1 MKKIDDILNS
11 LQQQRPVI
19 SDPDELTNR
28 IIDSLPDLDC
38 PKAKP
43 AKRVRIYIATVV
55 AIAACIM
62 LLVMLTTNMDTRE
75 NEKPI
80 ALNDLVRRER
90 TPSPTAADSKSD
102 GSGLNTDSKA
112 DTAAFCRNLSAKEAK
127 HKANRT
133 DIKLVV
139 RHHQTVRSEN
149 ATPHSDQKSENATP
163 HSDRR
168 SENAASTADSLDY
181 YINKIERELALAED
195 SLYIER
201 IHKLMHADE
210 RLQRIVNNYILNELH
225 KDVQSH
231 EAAIMNP
238 VINNDDE
245 E

>member
-80 ALNDLVRRER
+80 AQNDLVRRER
-90 TPSPTAADSKSD
+90 TPSPTGADSKSD

-112 DTAAFCRNLSAKEAK
+112 DTADFSGELSAKEAK
-127 HKANRT
+127 YKANRT

-139 RHHQTVRSEN
+139 RHHQTVRLE
-149 ATPHSDQKSENATP
+149 D
-163 HSDRR
+163 
-168 SENAASTADSLDY
+168 AAATADSLDY
-181 YINKIERELALAED
+181 YINKIERELALIED

-201 IHKLMHADE
+201 IHKVMHADE

>member
-11 LQQQRPVI
+11 LQQQRPVT

-80 ALNDLVRRER
+80 AQNDLVRRER

-102 GSGLNTDSKA
+102 GSGLDVDSKA
-112 DTAAFCRNLSAKEAK
+112 VTAAFSRELPAKEEK
-127 HKANRT
+127 QKANRT

-139 RHHQTVRSEN
+139 RNHQAVRLEDS
-149 ATPHSDQKSENATP
+149 
-163 HSDRR
+163 
-168 SENAASTADSLDY
+168 ASTADSLDY
-181 YINKIERELALAED
+181 YINKIERELALIED

-201 IHKLMHADE
+201 IHQVMHADE

-231 EAAIMNP
+231 EAAIINP
-238 VINNDDE
+238 VKNNDDE

>member
-43 AKRVRIYIATVV
+43 AKRIRIYIATVV

-80 ALNDLVRRER
+80 AQNDLVRRER
-90 TPSPTAADSKSD
+90 TPSPTGADSKSD

-112 DTAAFCRNLSAKEAK
+112 DTADFSGELSAKEAK
-127 HKANRT
+127 YKANRI

-139 RHHQTVRSEN
+139 RHHQTVRLE
-149 ATPHSDQKSENATP
+149 D
-163 HSDRR
+163 
-168 SENAASTADSLDY
+168 AAATADSLDY
-181 YINKIERELALAED
+181 YINKIERELALVED

-201 IHKLMHADE
+201 IHKVMHADE

>member
-11 LQQQRPVI
+11 LQQQKPVII

-38 PKAKP
+38 QDAKP

-80 ALNDLVRRER
+80 AQNDLVRRER
-90 TPSPTAADSKSD
+90 TPSPTGADSKSD

-112 DTAAFCRNLSAKEAK
+112 DTAAFSRELPAKEEK
-127 HKANRT
+127 QKANRT

-139 RHHQTVRSEN
+139 RDHQAVRLEDS
-149 ATPHSDQKSENATP
+149 
-163 HSDRR
+163 
-168 SENAASTADSLDY
+168 ASTADSLDY
-181 YINKIERELALAED
+181 YINKIERELALVED

-201 IHKLMHADE
+201 IHQVMHADE

>member
-11 LQQQRPVI
+11 LQQQRPVT

-80 ALNDLVRRER
+80 AQNDLVRRER
-90 TPSPTAADSKSD
+90 TPSLTGVNSKSD
-102 GSGLNTDSKA
+102 GSGLNADSKA
-112 DTAAFCRNLSAKEAK
+112 VTAAFSRELSAKEAK
-127 HKANRT
+127 YKANRT

-139 RHHQTVRSEN
+139 RHHQTVRLED
-149 ATPHSDQKSENATP
+149 ATA
-163 HSDRR
+163 
-168 SENAASTADSLDY
+168 TADSLDY
-181 YINKIERELALAED
+181 YINKIERELALVED

-201 IHKLMHADE
+201 IHKVMHADE

-238 VINNDDE
+238 VKNNDDE

>member
-80 ALNDLVRRER
+80 AQNDLVRRER
-90 TPSPTAADSKSD
+90 TPSPTGTDSKSD

-112 DTAAFCRNLSAKEAK
+112 DTADFSGELSAKEAK
-127 HKANRT
+127 YKANRT

-139 RHHQTVRSEN
+139 RHHQTVRLE
-149 ATPHSDQKSENATP
+149 D
-163 HSDRR
+163 
-168 SENAASTADSLDY
+168 AAATADSLDY
-181 YINKIERELALAED
+181 YINKIERELALVAD

-201 IHKLMHADE
+201 IHKVMHADE

-225 KDVQSH
+225 KDVQSN

-238 VINNDDE
+238 VKNNDDE

>member
-1 MKKIDDILNS
+1 MKKIDDILNC
-11 LQQQRPVI
+11 LQQQKPVI

-43 AKRVRIYIATVV
+43 AKRIRIYVATIS
-55 AIAACIM
+55 AIAASIM
-62 LLVMLTTNMDTRE
+62 LLIMLTTNMDTRE
-75 NEKPI
+75 NEKSM
-80 ALNDLVRRER
+80 AQNDLVRRER
-90 TPSPTAADSKSD
+90 TPSPSGADSKSD
-102 GSGLNTDSKA
+102 GSGLNADSKA
-112 DTAAFCRNLSAKEAK
+112 YTADFSRKLPAKEAI

-139 RHHQTVRSEN
+139 RHHQAVRLE
-149 ATPHSDQKSENATP
+149 D
-163 HSDRR
+163 
-168 SENAASTADSLDY
+168 AASTTDSLDY
-181 YINKIERELALAED
+181 YINKIERELALVED

-201 IHKLMHADE
+201 IHKVMHADE

-231 EAAIMNP
+231 EAAIINP
-238 VINNDDE
+238 VINNDYE

>member
-11 LQQQRPVI
+11 LQQQRPVT

-80 ALNDLVRRER
+80 AQNDLVRQER
-90 TPSPTAADSKSD
+90 TPSPTGADSKSD

-112 DTAAFCRNLSAKEAK
+112 DTADFSGELSAKEAK
-127 HKANRT
+127 YKANRT

-139 RHHQTVRSEN
+139 RHHQTVRLE
-149 ATPHSDQKSENATP
+149 D
-163 HSDRR
+163 
-168 SENAASTADSLDY
+168 AAATADSLDY
-181 YINKIERELALAED
+181 YINKIERELALVED

-201 IHKLMHADE
+201 IHKVMHADE

-231 EAAIMNP
+231 EASIMNP

>member
-11 LQQQRPVI
+11 LQQQKPVI

-28 IIDSLPDLDC
+28 IIDSLPNLDC
-38 PKAKP
+38 QDAKP

-80 ALNDLVRRER
+80 AQNDLVRRER

-102 GSGLNTDSKA
+102 GSGLDVDSKA
-112 DTAAFCRNLSAKEAK
+112 VTAAFSRELPAKEEK
-127 HKANRT
+127 QKANRT

-139 RHHQTVRSEN
+139 RDHQAVRLEDS
-149 ATPHSDQKSENATP
+149 
-163 HSDRR
+163 
-168 SENAASTADSLDY
+168 ASTADSLDY
-181 YINKIERELALAED
+181 YINKIERELALVED

-201 IHKLMHADE
+201 IHQVMHADE

>member
-80 ALNDLVRRER
+80 AQNDLVRRER

-112 DTAAFCRNLSAKEAK
+112 DTADFSGELSAKEAK
-127 HKANRT
+127 YKANRT

-139 RHHQTVRSEN
+139 RHHQTVRLE
-149 ATPHSDQKSENATP
+149 D
-163 HSDRR
+163 
-168 SENAASTADSLDY
+168 AAATADSLDY
-181 YINKIERELALAED
+181 YINKIERELALIED

-201 IHKLMHADE
+201 IHQVMHADE

-225 KDVQSH
+225 KDVHSN

>member
-11 LQQQRPVI
+11 LQQQKPVI

-80 ALNDLVRRER
+80 AQNDLVRRER
-90 TPSPTAADSKSD
+90 TPSPTGADSKSD

-112 DTAAFCRNLSAKEAK
+112 DTADFSGELSAKEAK
-127 HKANRT
+127 YKANRT

-139 RHHQTVRSEN
+139 RHHQTVRLE
-149 ATPHSDQKSENATP
+149 D
-163 HSDRR
+163 
-168 SENAASTADSLDY
+168 AAATADSLDY
-181 YINKIERELALAED
+181 YINKIERELTLVED

>member
-80 ALNDLVRRER
+80 AQNDLVRRQR
-90 TPSPTAADSKSD
+90 TPSPTGADWMWTVKQ
-102 GSGLNTDSKA
+102 LQPP
-112 DTAAFCRNLSAKEAK
+112 
-127 HKANRT
+127 
-133 DIKLVV
+133 LVGNCQQK
-139 RHHQTVRSEN
+139 RKNKRLIEQT
-149 ATPHSDQKSENATP
+149 
-163 HSDRR
+163 
-168 SENAASTADSLDY
+168 
-181 YINKIERELALAED
+181 
-195 SLYIER
+195 
-201 IHKLMHADE
+201 
-210 RLQRIVNNYILNELH
+210 
-225 KDVQSH
+225 
-231 EAAIMNP
+231 
-238 VINNDDE
+238 
-245 E
+245 

>member
-80 ALNDLVRRER
+80 AQNDLVRRER
-90 TPSPTAADSKSD
+90 TPSPTGADSKSD

-112 DTAAFCRNLSAKEAK
+112 DTADFSGELSAKEAK
-127 HKANRT
+127 YKANRT

-139 RHHQTVRSEN
+139 RDHQAVRLEDS
-149 ATPHSDQKSENATP
+149 
-163 HSDRR
+163 
-168 SENAASTADSLDY
+168 ASTADSLDY
-181 YINKIERELALAED
+181 YINKIERELALVAD

-201 IHKLMHADE
+201 IHKVMHADE

-225 KDVQSH
+225 KDVQSN

>member
-43 AKRVRIYIATVV
+43 AKRIRIYIATAV

-62 LLVMLTTNMDTRE
+62 LLVMLMTNMDTRE

-80 ALNDLVRRER
+80 AQNDLVRRER

-112 DTAAFCRNLSAKEAK
+112 DTADFSGELSAKEAK
-127 HKANRT
+127 YKANRT

-139 RHHQTVRSEN
+139 RHHQTVRLE
-149 ATPHSDQKSENATP
+149 D
-163 HSDRR
+163 
-168 SENAASTADSLDY
+168 AAATADSLDY
-181 YINKIERELALAED
+181 YINKIERELALVED

-201 IHKLMHADE
+201 IHQVMHADE

-225 KDVQSH
+225 KDVHSN

>member
-43 AKRVRIYIATVV
+43 AKRIRIYIATAV

-80 ALNDLVRRER
+80 AQNDLVRQER
-90 TPSPTAADSKSD
+90 TPSPTGADSKSD
-102 GSGLNTDSKA
+102 GSGLNTDGKA
-112 DTAAFCRNLSAKEAK
+112 DTADFSGELSAKEAK
-127 HKANRT
+127 YKANRT

-139 RHHQTVRSEN
+139 RHHQTVRLE
-149 ATPHSDQKSENATP
+149 D
-163 HSDRR
+163 
-168 SENAASTADSLDY
+168 AAATADSLDY
-181 YINKIERELALAED
+181 YINKIERELALVED

-201 IHKLMHADE
+201 IHKVMHADE

-225 KDVQSH
+225 KDVHSN

>member
-1 MKKIDDILNS
+1 MKKIDDILNC
-11 LQQQRPVI
+11 LQQQKPVI
-19 SDPDELTNR
+19 SNPDELTNR

-43 AKRVRIYIATVV
+43 AKQVRIFVAAVV
-55 AIAACIM
+55 AIAASIM

-75 NEKPI
+75 NEKPV
-80 ALNDLVRRER
+80 AQNDFVRRER

-102 GSGLNTDSKA
+102 GSGLDVDSKA
-112 DTAAFCRNLSAKEAK
+112 VTAAFSRELSAKEEK
-127 HKANRT
+127 RKANRT

-139 RHHQTVRSEN
+139 RDHQAVRLEDS
-149 ATPHSDQKSENATP
+149 
-163 HSDRR
+163 
-168 SENAASTADSLDY
+168 ASTADSLDY
-181 YINKIERELALAED
+181 YINKIERELALIED

-201 IHKLMHADE
+201 IHQVRHADE

-231 EAAIMNP
+231 EAAIINP
-238 VINNDDE
+238 VKNNDDE

>member
-43 AKRVRIYIATVV
+43 AKRVRIYIATVI

-80 ALNDLVRRER
+80 AQNDLVRRER
-90 TPSPTAADSKSD
+90 TPSPTGADSKSD

-112 DTAAFCRNLSAKEAK
+112 DTADFSGELSAKEAK
-127 HKANRT
+127 YKANRT

-139 RHHQTVRSEN
+139 RHHQTVRLE
-149 ATPHSDQKSENATP
+149 D
-163 HSDRR
+163 
-168 SENAASTADSLDY
+168 AAATADSLDY
-181 YINKIERELALAED
+181 YINKIERELALVED

-201 IHKLMHADE
+201 IHKVMHADE

-225 KDVQSH
+225 KDVHSN

>member
-1 MKKIDDILNS
+1 MKKIDDILNC
-11 LQQQRPVI
+11 LQQQKPVI

-43 AKRVRIYIATVV
+43 AKRIRIYVATIS
-55 AIAACIM
+55 AIAASIM
-62 LLVMLTTNMDTRE
+62 LLIMLTTNMDTRE
-75 NEKPI
+75 NEKSM
-80 ALNDLVRRER
+80 AQNDLARRER
-90 TPSPTAADSKSD
+90 TPSLTGVNSKSD

-112 DTAAFCRNLSAKEAK
+112 YTADFSRELPAKEEK

-139 RHHQTVRSEN
+139 RHHQAVRLE
-149 ATPHSDQKSENATP
+149 D
-163 HSDRR
+163 
-168 SENAASTADSLDY
+168 AASTTDSLDY
-181 YINKIERELALAED
+181 YINKIERELALVED

-201 IHKLMHADE
+201 IHKVMHADE

-231 EAAIMNP
+231 EAAIINP
-238 VINNDDE
+238 VINNDYE

>member
-62 LLVMLTTNMDTRE
+62 LLVILTTNMDTRE

-80 ALNDLVRRER
+80 AQNDLVRRER
-90 TPSPTAADSKSD
+90 TPSPTGADFKSD

-112 DTAAFCRNLSAKEAK
+112 DTADFSGELSAKEAK
-127 HKANRT
+127 YKANRT

-139 RHHQTVRSEN
+139 RHHQTVRSE
-149 ATPHSDQKSENATP
+149 D
-163 HSDRR
+163 
-168 SENAASTADSLDY
+168 AASTADSLDY
-181 YINKIERELALAED
+181 YINKIERELALVED

-201 IHKLMHADE
+201 IHKVMHADE

>member
-80 ALNDLVRRER
+80 AQNDLVRRER

-139 RHHQTVRSEN
+139 RDHQAVRLEDS
-149 ATPHSDQKSENATP
+149 
-163 HSDRR
+163 
-168 SENAASTADSLDY
+168 ASTADSLDY

-225 KDVQSH
+225 KDVHSN

>member
-80 ALNDLVRRER
+80 AQNDLVRRER
-90 TPSPTAADSKSD
+90 TPSPTGADFKSD

-112 DTAAFCRNLSAKEAK
+112 DTADFSGELSAKEAK

-149 ATPHSDQKSENATP
+149 AT
-163 HSDRR
+163 
-168 SENAASTADSLDY
+168 STADSLDY
-181 YINKIERELALAED
+181 YINKIERELALVAD

-201 IHKLMHADE
+201 IHKVMHADE

-225 KDVQSH
+225 KDVQSN

>member
-11 LQQQRPVI
+11 LQQQRPAI
-19 SDPDELTNR
+19 SDPDELANR

-43 AKRVRIYIATVV
+43 AKWVRIYIATVV
-55 AIAACIM
+55 AVAACIM

-112 DTAAFCRNLSAKEAK
+112 DTAAFCRNLSAKEEK
-127 HKANRT
+127 QKANRT

-139 RHHQTVRSEN
+139 RDHQAVRLEDS
-149 ATPHSDQKSENATP
+149 
-163 HSDRR
+163 
-168 SENAASTADSLDY
+168 ASTADSLDY
-181 YINKIERELALAED
+181 YINKIERELALIED

-201 IHKLMHADE
+201 IHKVMHADE

-225 KDVQSH
+225 KDVHSN

>member
-80 ALNDLVRRER
+80 AQNDLVRRER
-90 TPSPTAADSKSD
+90 TPSPTGADSKSD

-139 RHHQTVRSEN
+139 RHHQTVRLE
-149 ATPHSDQKSENATP
+149 D
-163 HSDRR
+163 
-168 SENAASTADSLDY
+168 AAATADSLDY
-181 YINKIERELALAED
+181 YINKIERELALVED

-201 IHKLMHADE
+201 IHKVMHADE

-225 KDVQSH
+225 KDVHSN

>member
-11 LQQQRPVI
+11 LQQQKPVI

-38 PKAKP
+38 QDAKP

-55 AIAACIM
+55 AVAACIM

-80 ALNDLVRRER
+80 AQNDLVRRER

-102 GSGLNTDSKA
+102 GSGLDVDSKA
-112 DTAAFCRNLSAKEAK
+112 VTAAFSRELPAKEEK
-127 HKANRT
+127 QKANRT

-139 RHHQTVRSEN
+139 RDHQAVRLEDS
-149 ATPHSDQKSENATP
+149 
-163 HSDRR
+163 
-168 SENAASTADSLDY
+168 ASTADSLDY
-181 YINKIERELALAED
+181 YINKIERELALIED

-201 IHKLMHADE
+201 IHQVMHADE

-231 EAAIMNP
+231 EAAIINP
-238 VINNDDE
+238 VKNNDDE

>member
-43 AKRVRIYIATVV
+43 AKRVRIHIATVV

-80 ALNDLVRRER
+80 AQNDLVRRER
-90 TPSPTAADSKSD
+90 TPSPTGTDSKSD

-112 DTAAFCRNLSAKEAK
+112 DTADFSGELSAKEAK
-127 HKANRT
+127 YKANRT

-139 RHHQTVRSEN
+139 RHHQTVRLE
-149 ATPHSDQKSENATP
+149 D
-163 HSDRR
+163 
-168 SENAASTADSLDY
+168 AAATADSLDY
-181 YINKIERELALAED
+181 YINKIERELALVED

-201 IHKLMHADE
+201 IHQVMHADE

-231 EAAIMNP
+231 EAAIINP
-238 VINNDDE
+238 VKNNDDE

>member
-80 ALNDLVRRER
+80 AQNDLVRRER

-102 GSGLNTDSKA
+102 GSGLDVDSKA
-112 DTAAFCRNLSAKEAK
+112 VTAAFSRELSAKEEK
-127 HKANRT
+127 QKANRT

-139 RHHQTVRSEN
+139 RNHQAVRLEDS
-149 ATPHSDQKSENATP
+149 
-163 HSDRR
+163 
-168 SENAASTADSLDY
+168 ASTADSLDY
-181 YINKIERELALAED
+181 YINKIERELALIED

-201 IHKLMHADE
+201 IHQVMHADE

-231 EAAIMNP
+231 DLMALIM
-238 VINNDDE
+238 
-245 E
+245 

>member
-80 ALNDLVRRER
+80 AQNDLVRRER

-112 DTAAFCRNLSAKEAK
+112 DTADFSGELSAKEAK

-139 RHHQTVRSEN
+139 RHHQTVRLE
-149 ATPHSDQKSENATP
+149 D
-163 HSDRR
+163 
-168 SENAASTADSLDY
+168 AASTADSLDY
-181 YINKIERELALAED
+181 YINKIERELALVED

-201 IHKLMHADE
+201 IHKVMHADE

>member
-11 LQQQRPVI
+11 LQQQKPVI

-80 ALNDLVRRER
+80 AQNDLVRRER

-102 GSGLNTDSKA
+102 GSGLDVDSKA
-112 DTAAFCRNLSAKEAK
+112 VTAAFSRELPAKEEK
-127 HKANRT
+127 QKANRT

-139 RHHQTVRSEN
+139 RDHQAVRLEDS
-149 ATPHSDQKSENATP
+149 
-163 HSDRR
+163 
-168 SENAASTADSLDY
+168 ASTADSLDY
-181 YINKIERELALAED
+181 YINKIERELALVED

-201 IHKLMHADE
+201 IHQVMHADE

>member
-80 ALNDLVRRER
+80 AQNDLVRRER
-90 TPSPTAADSKSD
+90 TPSPTGADFKSD

-112 DTAAFCRNLSAKEAK
+112 DTADFSGELSAKEAK

-139 RHHQTVRSEN
+139 RDHQAVRLEDS
-149 ATPHSDQKSENATP
+149 
-163 HSDRR
+163 
-168 SENAASTADSLDY
+168 ASTADSLDY
-181 YINKIERELALAED
+181 YINKIERELALVED

-201 IHKLMHADE
+201 IHQVMHADE

>member
-55 AIAACIM
+55 TIAACIM

-80 ALNDLVRRER
+80 AQNDLVRRER

-112 DTAAFCRNLSAKEAK
+112 DTAEFSRELPAKEEK

-139 RHHQTVRSEN
+139 RHHQTVRSE
-149 ATPHSDQKSENATP
+149 D
-163 HSDRR
+163 
-168 SENAASTADSLDY
+168 AASTADSLDY
-181 YINKIERELALAED
+181 YINKIERELALVED

-201 IHKLMHADE
+201 IHKVMHADE

-225 KDVQSH
+225 KDVQSN

>member
-11 LQQQRPVI
+11 LQQQKPVI

-28 IIDSLPDLDC
+28 IIDNLPDLDC

-80 ALNDLVRRER
+80 AQNDLVRRER
-90 TPSPTAADSKSD
+90 TPSLTGVNSKSD
-102 GSGLNTDSKA
+102 GSGLNADSKA
-112 DTAAFCRNLSAKEAK
+112 YTADFSRELPAKEEK

-139 RHHQTVRSEN
+139 RHHQTVRLE
-149 ATPHSDQKSENATP
+149 D
-163 HSDRR
+163 
-168 SENAASTADSLDY
+168 AASTTDSLDY
-181 YINKIERELALAED
+181 YINKIERELALVED

-201 IHKLMHADE
+201 IHKVMHADE

-231 EAAIMNP
+231 EAAIINP
-238 VINNDDE
+238 VINNDYE

>member
-1 MKKIDDILNS
+1 M
-11 LQQQRPVI
+11 
-19 SDPDELTNR
+19 
-28 IIDSLPDLDC
+28 DC

-80 ALNDLVRRER
+80 AQNDLVRRER
-90 TPSPTAADSKSD
+90 TPSPTGADSKSD

-112 DTAAFCRNLSAKEAK
+112 DTADFSGELSAKEAK
-127 HKANRT
+127 YKANRT

-139 RHHQTVRSEN
+139 RHHQTVRLE
-149 ATPHSDQKSENATP
+149 D
-163 HSDRR
+163 
-168 SENAASTADSLDY
+168 AAATADSLDY
-181 YINKIERELALAED
+181 YINKIERELALVED